1 MSDYDAGPDFA
12 AMGPSERLVQ
22 VGITVP
28 EPAAPAA
35 AYVGHVVVGDLLY
48 TAGQLPLVRGELL
61 AEGLVGDLVDLTL
74 AQQCARQCAINV
86 LAQVRASGRA
96 MEDIVRI
103 VKLTVFVA
111 SAGGFVE
118 QHLVANGAS
127 EFLGEIFGDLGA
139 HARSAVGVAALP
151 MNAPVEV
158 EAVLQVAT
166 R

>member
-1 MSDYDAGPDFA
+1 MSDYEAAPDFA
-12 AMGPSERLVQ
+12 DMTPSERLAS

-35 AYVGHVVVGDLLY
+35 AYIGHVVAGDLLY
-48 TAGQLPLVRGELL
+48 TAGQLPLADGELL
-61 AEGLVGDLVDLTL
+61 ATGLVGDAVDLTL

-86 LAQVRASGRA
+86 LAQVRASGRG

-111 SAGGFVE
+111 SAAGFTE

-127 EFLGEIFGDLGA
+127 EFLGEIFGDVGA
-139 HARSAVGVAALP
+139 HARSAVGVAVLP
-151 MNAPVEV
+151 LAAPVEI
-158 EAVLQVAT
+158 EAVLQVTAD
-166 R
+166 

>member
-1 MSDYDAGPDFA
+1 MSDYEPAPDFSQLT
-12 AMGPSERLVQ
+12 PSERLAS

-35 AYVGHVVVGDLLY
+35 AYVGHVVSGDLLY
-48 TAGQLPLVRGELL
+48 TAGQLPLAGGELL
-61 AEGLVGDLVDLTL
+61 ATGLVGDTVDLTL

-86 LAQVRASGRA
+86 LAQVRASGRR

-111 SAGGFVE
+111 STPGFVE

-127 EFLGEIFGDLGA
+127 EFLGEIFGDIGA
-139 HARSAVGVAALP
+139 HARSAVGVAMLP
-151 MNAPVEV
+151 LDAPVEV
-158 EAVLQVAT
+158 EAVVQVAAD
-166 R
+166 